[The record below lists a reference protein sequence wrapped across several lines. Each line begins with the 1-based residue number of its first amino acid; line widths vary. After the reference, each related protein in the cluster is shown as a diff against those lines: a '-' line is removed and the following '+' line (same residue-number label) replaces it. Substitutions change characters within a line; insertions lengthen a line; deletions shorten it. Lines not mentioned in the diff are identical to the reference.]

1 MIAGFFIYIYVFL
14 GLLVLFFDAS
24 KQPEKV
30 YNKVFNIVYII
41 LGLLVA
47 LRYKVGPDTAT
58 YMVFFNEVPTIKDFS
73 LDYFNFSRFQPLY
86 VLLNSLCKTIYDNF
100 VTIQILQ
107 AFLFFHSFYLL
118 MRKLDL
124 RKFYI
129 LFLFF
134 GANYFAEMSGMREC
148 FGLSF
153 CMYGLLFYIEKKW
166 ISYYSLVFA
175 GILCHSGMVIFLVLP
190 LIKLFRSI
198 SILNII
204 IIGVV
209 FIVLKPAFDYLQIF
223 SILLNE
229 GDSLLNYSFQ
239 EGGQLRM
246 STLLFIVMRLAVI
259 VYFIFI
265 CSKDK
270 YNDYSKDFIYL
281 GIVYIFLGFFT
292 ESMPI
297 LYRFAAHFA
306 LFYFFCIKESLKCAK
321 SAPIIVALMFVL
333 FSYTSVM
340 RFSSDMNE
348 IPTVYNYCSVF
359 SSDNSKAKM
368 NSLSIEHAY

>member
-1 MIAGFFIYIYVFL
+1 
-14 GLLVLFFDAS
+14 
-24 KQPEKV
+24 
-30 YNKVFNIVYII
+30 
-41 LGLLVA
+41 
-47 LRYKVGPDTAT
+47 
-58 YMVFFNEVPTIKDFS
+58 
-73 LDYFNFSRFQPLY
+73 
-86 VLLNSLCKTIYDNF
+86 
-100 VTIQILQ
+100 
-107 AFLFFHSFYLL
+107 
-118 MRKLDL
+118 
-124 RKFYI
+124 
-129 LFLFF
+129 
-134 GANYFAEMSGMREC
+134 
-148 FGLSF
+148 
-153 CMYGLLFYIEKKW
+153 
-166 ISYYSLVFA
+166 
-175 GILCHSGMVIFLVLP
+175 
-190 LIKLFRSI
+190 
-198 SILNII
+198 
-204 IIGVV
+204 
-209 FIVLKPAFDYLQIF
+209 
-223 SILLNE
+223 
-229 GDSLLNYSFQ
+229 
-239 EGGQLRM
+239 
-246 STLLFIVMRLAVI
+246 MRLAVI